1 MRPALKDVMAVL
13 RDFPIGSVVS
23 VGASIG
29 SWSAGEGKL
38 DEKHVVTFTLGGKKG
53 WLRRCVKEALDSLEA
68 LMNNNKPERKRGEDN
83 GTDGW

>member
-13 RDFPIGSVVS
+13 RDFPVGSVVS
-23 VGASIG
+23 VGASVG

-38 DEKHVVTFTLGGKKG
+38 DEKHVVTFELTASRRKSIKG
-53 WLRRCVKEALDSLEA
+53 ALDSLEA

-83 GTDGW
+83 GLDGW